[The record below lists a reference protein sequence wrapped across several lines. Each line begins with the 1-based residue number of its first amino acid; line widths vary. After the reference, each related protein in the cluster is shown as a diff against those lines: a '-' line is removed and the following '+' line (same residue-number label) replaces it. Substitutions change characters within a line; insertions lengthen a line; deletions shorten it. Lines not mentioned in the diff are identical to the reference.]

1 MVTIISYFY
10 MFLKFLLSYFLFFYM
25 IKSMRNKK
33 QIKLDKPIVMVGLMG
48 AGKTSIGRALAR
60 SLGIPFVDSDKEI
73 EKAAGCSVIDIFSMY
88 GEKEFR
94 RVEEKVIERLI
105 DTAPN
110 VKVISTG
117 EGAFI
122 TNSVR
127 QIVLEKALT
136 IWLKADLELLV
147 KRTNF
152 RHTRPQ
158 LLNTDSHE
166 ILAQLI
172 KDRYDTYALADI
184 TVETRDENIHKTL
197 SKVLNA
203 IEQYLNKQK
212 QGEQNENH
220 K

>member
-1 MVTIISYFY
+1 
-10 MFLKFLLSYFLFFYM
+10 
-25 IKSMRNKK
+25 MRNKK
-33 QIKLDKPIVMVGLMG
+33 QIDLNKPIVMVGLMG

-60 SLGIPFVDSDKEI
+60 HLGIPFVDSDKEI
-73 EKAAGCSVIDIFSMY
+73 EKISGCSVVDIFSMY

-105 DTAPN
+105 DTPPF

-122 TNSVR
+122 TDSVR
-127 QIVLEKALT
+127 KIVLDRALT

-158 LLNTDSHE
+158 LLNTDSRK
-166 ILAQLI
+166 ILGQLI
-172 KDRYDTYALADI
+172 SERYDTYALADI
-184 TVETRDENIHKTL
+184 MVETRDENIHKTL
-197 SKVLNA
+197 NKVLNA
-203 IEQYLNKQK
+203 IEKHLTK
-212 QGEQNENH
+212 GEQNENI

>member
-1 MVTIISYFY
+1 
-10 MFLKFLLSYFLFFYM
+10 
-25 IKSMRNKK
+25 MRNKK
-33 QIKLDKPIVMVGLMG
+33 QINIDKPIVMVGLMG
-48 AGKTSIGRALAR
+48 AGKTSVGRALAR
-60 SLGIPFVDSDKEI
+60 NLGIPFVDSDKEI
-73 EKAAGCSVIDIFSMY
+73 EKAAGCSVVDIFSMY

-94 RVEEKVIERLI
+94 RVEEKVIERIIETPPL
-105 DTAPN
+105 

-122 TNSVR
+122 TKAVR

-152 RHTRPQ
+152 RQTRPQ
-158 LLNTDSHE
+158 LLNTDSRQ

-172 KDRYDTYALADI
+172 SERYDTYALADI
-184 TVETRDENIHKTL
+184 MVETRDENIHKTL
-197 SKVLNA
+197 NKVLTA
-203 IEQYLNKQK
+203 IEKHENNKK
-212 QGEQNENH
+212 GEQNETC

>member
-1 MVTIISYFY
+1 
-10 MFLKFLLSYFLFFYM
+10 
-25 IKSMRNKK
+25 MRRKTQL
-33 QIKLDKPIVMVGLMG
+33 QINKPIVMVGLMG

-73 EKAAGCSVIDIFSMY
+73 EKAAGCSVVDIFSLY

-94 RVEEKVIERLI
+94 RVEEKVFERLL
-105 DTAPN
+105 DTPPL

-122 TNSVR
+122 TDAVR
-127 QIVLEKALT
+127 KMALERALT
-136 IWLKADLELLV
+136 IWLRADLDLLV

-158 LLNTDSHE
+158 LLNTDSRQ

-172 KDRYDTYALADI
+172 AERYDTYALADI

-197 SKVLNA
+197 TKVLCA
-203 IEQYLNKQK
+203 IEQFPLANTVADKK
-212 QGEQNENH
+212 KTKGEQNEN
-220 K
+220 

>member
-1 MVTIISYFY
+1 
-10 MFLKFLLSYFLFFYM
+10 
-25 IKSMRNKK
+25 MRNKK
-33 QIKLDKPIVMVGLMG
+33 QIILNKPIVMVGLMG

-60 SLGIPFVDSDKEI
+60 HLGIPFVDSDKEI
-73 EKAAGCSVIDIFSMY
+73 EKAAGCSVVDIFSLY

-105 DTAPN
+105 DTPPMI
-110 VKVISTG
+110 KVISTG

-122 TNSVR
+122 TDAVR
-127 QIVLEKALT
+127 KIVLGKALT

-158 LLNTDSHE
+158 LLNTDSRQ

-172 KDRYDTYALADI
+172 GERYDTYALADV
-184 TVETRDENIHKTL
+184 TVETGDENIHKTL
-197 SKVLNA
+197 NKVLMA
-203 IEQYLNKQK
+203 IDKYNSDNKK
-212 QGEQNENH
+212 GEQNETF

>member
-1 MVTIISYFY
+1 M
-10 MFLKFLLSYFLFFYM
+10 SYFLFLYK
-25 IKSMRNKK
+25 IPSMRNKK
-33 QIKLDKPIVMVGLMG
+33 QIDLAKPIVMVGLMG
-48 AGKTSIGRALAR
+48 AGKTSVGRALAR
-60 SLGIPFVDSDKEI
+60 HLGIPFVDSDKEI
-73 EKAAGCSVIDIFSMY
+73 EKISGCSVVDIFSMY

-105 DTAPN
+105 DTPPF

-122 TNSVR
+122 TEPVR
-127 QIVLEKALT
+127 KIVLERALT

-158 LLNTDSHE
+158 LLNTDSRK

-172 KDRYDTYALADI
+172 KERYDTYALADV
-184 TVETRDENIHKTL
+184 TVETIDENIHKTL
-197 SKVLNA
+197 AKVLNA
-203 IEQYLNKQK
+203 IQQHN
-212 QGEQNENH
+212 NH
-220 K
+220 KNKRRTK